1 MVRAMT
7 QEEFILKNIKAD
19 LVKSGYKETDAESLA
34 QEGLRFWRESAHFNK
49 SAYADTLRHVK
60 RISKSAKK

>member
-1 MVRAMT
+1 MT
-7 QEEFILKNIKAD
+7 QEEFILKNLTAD
-19 LVKSGYKETDAESLA
+19 LLKSGYDKTKAESLS
-34 QEGLRFWRESAHFNK
+34 QEGLRFWREPAHFNK

>member
-1 MVRAMT
+1 MT
-7 QEEFILKNIKAD
+7 QEEFILKNIKQD
-19 LVKSGYKETDAESLA
+19 LVEAGYDLTSAESLA

-60 RISKSAKK
+60 RMSKSAKV

>member
-1 MVRAMT
+1 MA
-7 QEEFILKNIKAD
+7 QEEFILKNINAD
-19 LVKSGYKETDAESLA
+19 LIKAGYHETEAERFA
-34 QEGLRFWRESAHFNK
+34 HEGLRLWRESAHFNK

>member
-1 MVRAMT
+1 MT

-19 LVKSGYKETDAESLA
+19 LIKAGYHETEAERFA
-34 QEGLRFWRESAHFNK
+34 HEGLRFWRESAHFNK

>member
-7 QEEFILKNIKAD
+7 QEEFILKNLTAD
-19 LVKSGYKETDAESLA
+19 LVKAGYAQTDAESLS

-49 SAYADTLRHVK
+49 SAYVDTLRHVK